1 MPQWALNVIT
11 TIHVIVSIF
20 LVFVVL
26 IQSGKSAD
34 LAGMFGGMGSQTTF
48 GPRGSATV
56 LTRATTWSAVIF
68 MLTSLTLSIAGSRKG
83 TNSLIENLKN
93 TPTQSQPVK
102 K

>member
-1 MPQWALNVIT
+1 MPQYLIT
-11 TIHVIVSIF
+11 AITVIHVIVSIF

-34 LAGMFGGMGSQTTF
+34 LAGMFGGAGSQTTF

-68 MLTSLTLSIAGSRKG
+68 MLTSLTLSIVGSRRASG
-83 TNSLIENLKN
+83 SVLENLS
-93 TPTQSQPVK
+93 TPTQQSQPVK

>member
-1 MPQWALNVIT
+1 MPPYLIT
-11 TIHVIVSIF
+11 GITVIHVIVSIF

-26 IQSGKSAD
+26 VQSGKSAD

-68 MLTSLTLSIAGSRKG
+68 MLTSLTLSIAGSRKSSG
-83 TNSLIENLKN
+83 SVLENLN
-93 TPTQSQPVK
+93 TPTQQSQPVK

>member
-1 MPQWALNVIT
+1 MPQWALNFIT
-11 TIHVIVSIF
+11 VIHVIVSIF

-56 LTRATTWSAVIF
+56 LTRATTAAAVAF

-83 TNSLIENLKN
+83 TNSLIQNLN
-93 TPTQSQPVK
+93 STPTQSQPVK